1 MAQIE
6 DPDLKR
12 VIESITSYDKMYD
25 LIRMVDPIKKQV
37 LVYENN
43 TWLVSEGF
51 CYDVYEEGHI
61 CKNCVSIRALNT
73 EKTTIKTQFLK
84 DTLHMVTAVPVSFNG
99 RKIVFELFKDISHS
113 EDFVQE
119 QLKDMKNLVLKT
131 NELLVT
137 DALTGI
143 YNRRFIEER
152 FPVDLALIHEFQEEA
167 YLLMLDLD
175 YFKRVNDQYGHLI
188 GDKVLR
194 ETARL
199 MKLVFDNTEVIAR
212 YGGEEFIILAKTNL
226 YDIIKRTEV
235 LRVAIEDH
243 AFSFDDKI
251 IYITASIGVY
261 RITTNIPEEAISAV
275 DKLLYKAKNA
285 GRNKIL
291 FE

>member
-12 VIESITSYDKMYD
+12 VVESITSYEKMYD

-43 TWLVSEGF
+43 TWLASEGF

-84 DTLHMVTAVPVSFNG
+84 DTLHLVTAVPVTFNG

>member
-43 TWLVSEGF
+43 TWLASEGF